1 MLLDGRSGT
10 GSPITMVTPIRHHE
24 VGGRLAA
31 IAARSDRIRIA
42 PYGESIEGRALWRA
56 IVSHPDRLA
65 ELDGDRHPSVATIW
79 LGYGIHGSELSPSDA
94 AMELVHWLATDDG
107 AEVEAIRN
115 ALVVHIDIMANPDGR
130 ERSLSHLESFR
141 GATANPDLQ
150 ALHNQVP
157 WPKGRGNHY
166 LFDLNRDALF
176 GVQHEARL
184 RIAAIRAASPHLY
197 LDAHE
202 MAPEDSF
209 LFACPAEPFN
219 PRLAPDIHESWA
231 ELRGEI
237 GDALDAAGIAHYT
250 GAWNEVFFPGFFD
263 IWPAYHGA
271 VPILLEQATTF
282 GGTIDLPNGRQ
293 RSFPEAIAAQLCASR
308 AMLRAAARR
317 AETYISRWHRARA
330 VPMAERYWI
339 VDETGPKRDRIID
352 LLTMHG
358 IAFSH
363 LAQSV
368 RAESLHDHWSAEAQA
383 AELQPGAL
391 LIAAH
396 QPLGALVANLF
407 DFHMPMT
414 ADFVKAERLRLDLNQ
429 KTQLYD
435 CTAWAVSMAFDARI
449 FWSDGAPPGDW
460 RADAPDCATPDNRQA
475 DFGYRY
481 DDPSLAV
488 TAALLERGLTLRLS
502 PNATNRPFLIRREDQ
517 DDAAL
522 AHYAGL
528 VDRDDMIALDRSL
541 DDDGLD
547 PGGDDFALLRRPS
560 IALLTGEGM
569 DAPSVGALWHL
580 FDKTLGIPVSLID
593 IGRIASHDLR
603 RYDVIVAGHA
613 ETMPEGWLDQRWV
626 ENGGTLIAI
635 AGAARALAR
644 AGQSGLTLEP
654 PTGHESL
661 VERRDHA
668 IAVSGAARRFL
679 PDDYPVWACESRGR
693 HAARYLPRGCYLR
706 ADATP
711 GHWLAHGISGRIPV
725 LFREDGIVRADMGAD
740 VVLRFAD
747 ADDLPL
753 SGMIWPEAVEM
764 IAGSACLARK
774 RAGRG
779 QIISFA
785 WDPVFRGYS
794 LGTQRLL
801 LNAIVLGPAFA
812 DR

>member
-1 MLLDGRSGT
+1 MTS
-10 GSPITMVTPIRHHE
+10 PIRHHE
-24 VGGRLAA
+24 VAARLAA
-31 IAARSDRIRIA
+31 IAARSDRMCIA
-42 PYGESIEGRALWRA
+42 PYGRSLEERELWRV
-56 IVSHPDRLA
+56 IVSSPDHLA
-65 ELDGDRHPSVATIW
+65 ALDADQPVSAATIW

-94 AMELVHWLATDDG
+94 AMQLVEWLATDDA
-107 AEVEAIRN
+107 AEVGEICA

-166 LFDLNRDALF
+166 LFDLNRDAMF

-202 MAPEDSF
+202 MAAEDSF

-219 PRLAPDIHESWA
+219 PRLAPAIHESWA
-231 ELRGEI
+231 ELRREI
-237 GDALDAAGIAHYT
+237 GAALDSAGITHYT

-293 RSFPEAIAAQLCASR
+293 RGFADAVAAQLCASR

-317 AETYISRWHRARA
+317 ADTYMARWQSVREAP
-330 VPMAERYWI
+330 VAERYWI
-339 VDETGPKRDRIID
+339 VDETGPKRDRIVD
-352 LLTMHG
+352 LLQLHG

-363 LAQSV
+363 LAEPV
-368 RAESLHDHWSAEAQA
+368 RADALHDHWSADAQGV
-383 AELQPGAL
+383 ELKSGAL
-391 LIAAH
+391 LIAAR

-414 ADFVKAERLRLDLNQ
+414 ADFVKAERRRLDLDQ

-435 CTAWAVSMAFDARI
+435 CTAWAVSMAYDARI
-449 FWSDGAPPGDW
+449 FWADTMPAGDW
-460 RADAPDCATPDNRQA
+460 RAAAPDGAIPRDARA
-475 DFGYRY
+475 GFGYRY
-481 DDPSLAV
+481 DDPSLAT
-488 TAALLERGLTLRLS
+488 TAGLLERGLTVRLS
-502 PNATNRPFLIRREDQ
+502 SNATDRPFLVRREDQ
-517 DDAAL
+517 GDAFL
-522 AHYAGL
+522 ADYCSLAA
-528 VDRDDMIALDRSL
+528 RDDMLALDRSL

-569 DAPSVGALWHL
+569 DAPSTGALWHL
-580 FDKTLGIPVSLID
+580 FDKVLGIPVSLID
-593 IGRIASHDLR
+593 IDRIARHDLR
-603 RYDVIVAGHA
+603 RYDVILAGHA
-613 ETMPEGWLDQRWV
+613 ENMREGWLDQRWI
-626 ENGGTLIAI
+626 ENGGTLIAM
-635 AGAARALAR
+635 AGAARSLAR
-644 AGQSGLTLEP
+644 SGAFGLTLEP
-654 PTGHESL
+654 FGDRGAGAESG
-661 VERRDHA
+661 DHA
-668 IAVSGAARRFL
+668 IAVSSAARRFL
-679 PDDYPVWACESRGR
+679 PADYPIWNGESRGG

-706 ADATP
+706 ANATP
-711 GHWLAHGISGRIPV
+711 GHWLTHGIGDRIPV
-725 LFREDGIVRADMGAD
+725 LFREDGVIRAGAGAD
-740 VVLRFAD
+740 VVMRFAD
-747 ADDLPL
+747 AGNLPL

-764 IAGSACLARK
+764 IAGSPCLIRE
-774 RAGRG
+774 RLGRG
-779 QIISFA
+779 QIVSFA

-801 LNAIVLGPAFA
+801 LNAALLGPAFA
-812 DR
+812 ER